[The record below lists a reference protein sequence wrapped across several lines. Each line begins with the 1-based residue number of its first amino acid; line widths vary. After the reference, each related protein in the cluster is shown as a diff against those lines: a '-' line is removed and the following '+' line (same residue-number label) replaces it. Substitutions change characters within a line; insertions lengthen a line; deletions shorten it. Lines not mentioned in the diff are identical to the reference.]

1 MDFSQKFEN
10 RVKKTIK
17 DYKLFSK
24 KDRILVACSGGK
36 DSTVVLYLLNKFGY
50 NVEGLIVDL
59 EIGNYSKINLKNIR
73 NFCKFY
79 SIKLHEASFRE
90 DFGYNKCKIEHIL
103 RLKDP
108 RVNSCSICGVLRRSM
123 LNKKARELKFD
134 KVVTGHNLDDEAQ
147 AIMMNFFRN
156 TMHLQSR
163 LGPITG
169 NIKDKKFIPRVKP
182 LYFCFEDDVK
192 KYSQICKFEILYD
205 RCPCIVNSYRNKIR
219 DLLNNMP
226 NNREIKKNIV
236 YNFLEIL
243 PKLKK
248 EFSQKSGLL
257 KCMVCGEP
265 TSSEVC
271 NSCKIIKKLS
281 Y

>member
-17 DYKLFSK
+17 DYNLINK

-36 DSTVVLYLLNKFGY
+36 DSTVALYLLNKLGY
-50 NVEGLIVDL
+50 SVEGLIVDL
-59 EIGNYSKINLKNIR
+59 EIGNYSRVNLKNIR
-73 NFCKFY
+73 NFCKVY
-79 SIKLHEASFRE
+79 GIKLHEASFRQE
-90 DFGYNKCKIEHIL
+90 FGYNKCKIEHIL

-182 LYFCFEDDVK
+182 LYFCFEEDVK
-192 KYSQICKFEILYD
+192 KYSQLYKFDILYD
-205 RCPCIVNSYRNKIR
+205 RCPCIVNSYRNKVR
-219 DLLNNMP
+219 DLLNSMP
-226 NNREIKKNIV
+226 NNRDIKKNIL
-236 YNFLEIL
+236 YNFLRIL
-243 PKLKK
+243 PDLKR
-248 EFSQKSGLL
+248 EHSSRGGVLS
-257 KCMVCGEP
+257 CRICGEP
-265 TSSEVC
+265 SSSNIC
-271 NSCKIIKKLS
+271 SSCKIIERLK
-281 Y
+281 